1 MNATKIL
8 TKNTLILIGLMIALS
23 ACSTRSIDAPPPTPV
38 PSLQLPAPTPT
49 LPSTQVAPSPT
60 AVPTQAPA
68 PTDLPAPT
76 STQAPAPAQPPEP
89 TSVVVYPTPVVNV
102 PCTYRA
108 TFLGDMTIP
117 DNSVIAAGAAF
128 VKTWRLRNDGT
139 CAWGSNGHALR
150 TLVFVNGD
158 RLGAPDAI
166 ALPGDVLPGGT
177 VDLSVQMIAPS
188 TAGTY
193 RSEWLL
199 WVDGGNR
206 IGVGYTGSTPL
217 SAQIVVASTTD
228 SGDGNCTDQAAY
240 VGDVTIPDNTVIA
253 PGTAFVKTWRLKNT
267 GSCTWNSNYLVVHLS
282 GTIMTQQPGYWIVQR
297 GQSVQPGQIVD
308 ISVGMTAPIKNGNY
322 TAYWG
327 LKGRNGQLM
336 PIQGGANGNSVYV
349 IINVNDGSL
358 PPGNITGTSID
369 IELEQGSGS
378 PCTASATY
386 LVHAYI
392 TADGPTTANYEIES
406 TAGQIPAGNFTDG
419 YLSPVSPVEYGM
431 VVFDQADTKTINYR
445 FVGPYPYPND
455 ITILL
460 RVNGGEWHNTKLSC
474 Q

>member
-1 MNATKIL
+1 MNANKIFIN
-8 TKNTLILIGLMIALS
+8 NTLLLIGLMIALS
-23 ACSTRSIDAPPPTPV
+23 ACSTRSIDAVQSTPV
-38 PSLQLPAPTPT
+38 PTLQLPAATPT
-49 LPSTQVAPSPT
+49 LPPAQAAPSAT
-60 AVPTQAPA
+60 AVLTQAPA
-68 PTDLPAPT
+68 PTSTQPPT
-76 STQAPAPAQPPEP
+76 STPSPEP
-89 TSVVVYPTPVVNV
+89 TTVVVYPTPVVDV

-108 TFLGDMTIP
+108 TFLGDVTIP
-117 DNSVIAAGAAF
+117 DNTIIASGAAF
-128 VKTWRLRNDGT
+128 VKTWRLRNDST

-150 TLVFVNGD
+150 TLMFVNGD

-166 ALPGDVLPGGT
+166 ALPGEVQPGGT
-177 VDLSVQMIAPS
+177 VDLSVQMIAPPS
-188 TAGTY
+188 AGTY

-199 WVDGGNR
+199 WIDGGYR

-217 SAQIVVASTTD
+217 SAQIMVASNTG
-228 SGDGNCTDQAAY
+228 SGDGNCTDQATY
-240 VGDVTIPDNTVIA
+240 VSDVTIPDNTVIA
-253 PGTAFVKTWRLKNT
+253 PGIAFVKTWRLKNT
-267 GSCTWNSNYLVVHLS
+267 GSCTWNNNYLVVHLL
-282 GTIMTQQPGYWIVQR
+282 GAIMTQQPGYWIVQQ
-297 GQSVQPGQIVD
+297 GQTVQPGQTVD
-308 ISVGMTAPIKNGNY
+308 ISVGMTAPIENGNY

-358 PPGNITGTSID
+358 PPGNITGASID
-369 IELEQGSGS
+369 IILERGSGTV
-378 PCTASATY
+378 CTADSTY
-386 LVHAYI
+386 FVHAYI

-419 YLSPVSPVEYGM
+419 YLTPVSPVEYGT
-431 VVFDQADTKTINYR
+431 VVFNQADTKTINYR

-460 RVNGGEWHNTKLSC
+460 RVNGSEWHSTKLSC